1 MSDGSTNAARDDRLR
16 RLERRIRRRL
26 DVRVAVTR
34 VLESLPAI
42 LQILT
47 AVTAAYAIAHWGLGH
62 AVPVLAVTVTISS
75 LGFARDARP
84 RRVAES
90 ILGIVLGV
98 ALSDALTLAFGTGL
112 WQLLVVLFAAFVV
125 ARALS
130 ANPAFAVAA
139 AIPSALVVLLPS
151 SSGGP
156 FGRTLDAVIA
166 GVIALLVTALVPRD
180 PGFGVRNDRR
190 AVYSVIGESLG
201 GVVDGLRDADSA
213 AAELALERLRR
224 TEPLLTAWSTW
235 LDSALSVARI
245 SPFLRSRLP
254 LLHREVLARETA
266 DLAVRHL
273 RPLARRVEFLVRDLV
288 PRPALAG
295 LVAQIADGVRMSN
308 DELDDPLVAGAA
320 RSVLADVARRLDP
333 AEVLPGGGVA
343 DAAVLLQLRPL
354 LVDLLVGTGMPVEE
368 ARALLPAV

>member
-1 MSDGSTNAARDDRLR
+1 MGDTPDERLR

-26 DVRVAVTR
+26 DVRVAATR
-34 VLESLPAI
+34 VLDSLPAI
-42 LQILT
+42 LQILG
-47 AVTAAYAIAHWGLGH
+47 AVAIAYSIAHWGLGH

-112 WQLLVVLFAAFVV
+112 WQLIVVLFVAFVV

-130 ANPAFAVAA
+130 SNPAFAVAA
-139 AIPSALVVLLPS
+139 AIPSALVVLLPPS
-151 SSGGP
+151 TGGP
-156 FGRTLDAVIA
+156 FGRSLDALIA
-166 GVIALLVTALVPRD
+166 GVVALLVTALVPRD
-180 PGFGVRNDRR
+180 PGRGVRRERR
-190 AVYSVIGESLG
+190 IVYSVIGESLG
-201 GVVDGLRDADSA
+201 GIVDGLRDADSP
-213 AAELALERLRR
+213 AAELALDRLRR
-224 TEPLLTAWSTW
+224 TEPLLAAWNTS
-235 LDSALSVARI
+235 LDSALAVARI

-254 LLHREVLARETA
+254 LLRREALARETA

-273 RPLARRVEFLVRDLV
+273 RPLARRIEFLVRDLV

-295 LVAQIADGVRMSN
+295 LVSQIADGIRMS
-308 DELDDPLVAGAA
+308 DAELDDPLVAGAA

-333 AEVLPGGGVA
+333 TEVLPGGGVA

-354 LVDLLVGTGMPVEE
+354 LVDLLVGTGMPVEH

>member
-1 MSDGSTNAARDDRLR
+1 MAAPEDRLR
-16 RLERRIRRRL
+16 RLERRIRLRL
-26 DVRVAVTR
+26 DVRVAAQR
-34 VLESLPAI
+34 VLDSLPAM
-42 LQILT
+42 LQILA
-47 AVTAAYAIAHWGLGH
+47 AVAIAYAIAHWGLGH

-98 ALSDALTLAFGTGL
+98 ALSDALTLVFGTGL

-139 AIPSALVVLLPS
+139 AIPSALVVLLPP

-166 GVIALLVTALVPRD
+166 GVVALLVTALLPRD
-180 PGFGVRNDRR
+180 PGRGVRRERR
-190 AVYSVIGESLG
+190 VVYSVIGESFG
-201 GVVDGLRDADSA
+201 GIVDGLRDADSP
-213 AAELALERLRR
+213 AAELALDRLRR
-224 TEPLLTAWSTW
+224 TEPLLAAWNTS

-245 SPFLRSRLP
+245 SPFLRSRMP
-254 LLHREVLARETA
+254 LLRREAIARETA

-320 RSVLADVARRLDP
+320 RSVLADVTRRLDP
-333 AEVLPGGGVA
+333 AEALPGAGIA
-343 DAAVLLQLRPL
+343 DVAVLLQLRPL
-354 LVDLLVGTGMPVEE
+354 LVDLLVGTGMPIDE
-368 ARALLPAV
+368 ARALLPTIE